1 MTGEMLV
8 IALFYLYKTY
18 KNIKFSVNGIDKCYN
33 HNERKIK
40 FV

>member
-8 IALFYLYKTY
+8 IALFNLYKTY
-18 KNIKFSVNGIDKCYN
+18 KNIKFSVNGIDECYN
-33 HNERKIK
+33 KMREKIK